1 MDIVGVGLLY
11 VIVVQSTEF
20 FRSGVHHR
28 LYLTGGLLLLNA
40 LVQWRP
46 CVFTASAGATA
57 TADDD
62 AVECCLLYVGGA
74 RSALCSVSWLEL
86 K

>member
-40 LVQWRP
+40 LVQ
-46 CVFTASAGATA
+46 
-57 TADDD
+57 
-62 AVECCLLYVGGA
+62 
-74 RSALCSVSWLEL
+74 
-86 K
+86 